1 MDLKRFV
8 GGAPETL
15 VDGVVMALF
24 RAGVREASQNWLLNR
39 LIARN
44 MFRTAGHLL
53 RKLARRWEG
62 SLASL
67 CFGLQVSSEQNE
79 RSEFATFTTP
89 QLRWLRDEHGLDV
102 VGTYLLE
109 AAGVTAVSMDF
120 VNDLFNYSKMHV
132 GYASW
137 TDPDLLANLMPL
149 VHSVYSPA
157 PTILQLRQVVTTP
170 WHGSRILDVQKASPL
185 ASSVPS
191 VACILADPHTDADT
205 EKEEDLTAHP
215 HLPKFEPLEGLP
227 VYRGGGTHLD
237 RVVMHAPE
245 TLVYGVVTALFGA
258 GVREA
263 RDPWLL
269 NRLIARDMRRTA
281 GHLLRKLSKDDQGG
295 GPGPGPGPGQR
306 LQEDFVFQLQVPRG
320 PVPITGTIH
329 DEYETFSTAQ
339 LQWLRDE
346 HGVDVIGVFLLE
358 ASGMQ
363 GTWRVRRAVAS
374 NCLGAMELAYRSSPD
389 LLVNLLPLLGS
400 VYSTFHPSV
409 SLEVMEIPHIL
420 HGHVSVLDVLRASPF
435 ASSSPI
441 VAAFLAM
448 IARAKDV
455 D

>member
-1 MDLKRFV
+1 MNDHLSCTFSKPFSLTHSKNARQSSVVSDLGVWGVAFGLTANHNSSRNMAADEGVAEYSFALYPEPQEWVCRTQRSGYVPCPRRGMEVGPRFRLPGVTPFIYKMDLKRFV

-170 WHGSRILDVQKASPL
+170 WHGSRILDVLKASPL

-191 VACILADPHTDADT
+191 VACILADPHTDAD
-205 EKEEDLTAHP
+205 KEEDLTAHP
-215 HLPKFEPLEGLP
+215 HLPKFEPLEELA

-245 TLVYGVVTALFGA
+245 ALVYGPCSV
-258 GVREA
+258 
-263 RDPWLL
+263 
-269 NRLIARDMRRTA
+269 
-281 GHLLRKLSKDDQGG
+281 
-295 GPGPGPGPGQR
+295 PG
-306 LQEDFVFQLQVPRG
+306 FAKHATRG
-320 PVPITGTIH
+320 
-329 DEYETFSTAQ
+329 
-339 LQWLRDE
+339 
-346 HGVDVIGVFLLE
+346 
-358 ASGMQ
+358 
-363 GTWRVRRAVAS
+363 
-374 NCLGAMELAYRSSPD
+374 C
-389 LLVNLLPLLGS
+389 
-400 VYSTFHPSV
+400 
-409 SLEVMEIPHIL
+409 
-420 HGHVSVLDVLRASPF
+420 
-435 ASSSPI
+435 
-441 VAAFLAM
+441 
-448 IARAKDV
+448 
-455 D
+455 